1 MADFKQQ
8 PPAYQEEADKL
19 PEVQSHAVELPSHG
33 EPSRS
38 RSSTMRNIHKPIVIP
53 QTINM
58 FYVRSFSP
66 FARAYAPALADL
78 PNPISQDE
86 FLAFI
91 DGLNDAFMMH
101 PFFQAGF
108 MAGGMVMSAPILPV
122 QIAGGGLQ
130 ALAALGS
137 GAVTL
142 LRAKQFLKRANAD
155 IFNPR
160 GLAVRTCTTKR
171 MMQAVGRGDETRLT
185 LPPLEDVDDLVHGL
199 TQTTTT
205 TSSDGGRPPLHSRT
219 PSTTSAAS
227 GSASAQE
234 GGVPMEDPRMRR
246 LRALEGSVTP
256 VTFDVPPAP
265 LPRGALKRYS
275 TAPTRWMNG
284 RNVRALTTA
293 REKGLR
299 ERREKAAQL
308 DDELTAA
315 NREIEEL
322 ERLAAAQEV
331 VEEQYVANQQR
342 AAVRPAGHQRMAS
355 QDLAVSLEKRAQII
369 EEIKKAGEKKIKKSD
384 KKEERIA
391 NRILWIVITTTENA
405 PPEDDEALSELADES
420 SH

>member
-1 MADFKQQ
+1 
-8 PPAYQEEADKL
+8 
-19 PEVQSHAVELPSHG
+19 
-33 EPSRS
+33 
-38 RSSTMRNIHKPIVIP
+38 
-53 QTINM
+53 M

-86 FLAFI
+86 FLTFI

-137 GAVTL
+137 GAVTV
-142 LRAKQFLKRANAD
+142 LRAKQFLKRANAE

-171 MMQAVGRGDETRLT
+171 MMQAVGRGDEKRLA

-205 TSSDGGRPPLHSRT
+205 TSSGSDGNNRPRIHSRT

-227 GSASAQE
+227 ASTAQE

-265 LPRGALKRYS
+265 LPHNALKRYS

-284 RNVRALTTA
+284 RNAKALTTA

-331 VEEQYVANQQR
+331 VEAQYVANQQR
-342 AAVRPAGHQRMAS
+342 AAAAGGVRPAGHQRMAS

-384 KKEERIA
+384 KKEERMA

-405 PPEDDEALSELADES
+405 PPEDEALSELADETS

>member
-1 MADFKQQ
+1 
-8 PPAYQEEADKL
+8 
-19 PEVQSHAVELPSHG
+19 
-33 EPSRS
+33 
-38 RSSTMRNIHKPIVIP
+38 
-53 QTINM
+53 M

-155 IFNPR
+155 IFHPR

-171 MMQAVGRGDETRLT
+171 MMQAVGRGDATRLT

-199 TQTTTT
+199 TT
-205 TSSDGGRPPLHSRT
+205 TSSSSDGNRPHLHSRT

-227 GSASAQE
+227 AQE
-234 GGVPMEDPRMRR
+234 GAATMEDPRMRR

-265 LPRGALKRYS
+265 LPHNALKRYS

-315 NREIEEL
+315 NREVEEL
-322 ERLAAAQEV
+322 ERLAAAQDV
-331 VEEQYVANQQR
+331 VEAQYVANQQAR
-342 AAVRPAGHQRMAS
+342 ARGVRPAAGHQRMAS

-369 EEIKKAGEKKIKKSD
+369 EEIRKAGEKKIKKSD

-405 PPEDDEALSELADES
+405 PPEDEALSELADETS